1 MGNPRAGSTPVIR
14 TVNYRTAFA
23 VLFNF
28 LLKLITKR
36 KGKDMSEEVFNRY
49 RKNRPVDIVNLGF
62 LIFVTTVY
70 TIFMHNMYFDI
81 TGTRGKVFTY
91 GSLLY
96 VILFVVSFILEV
108 VMIRYYGS
116 DKPVFYKD
124 SPVILMPELW
134 IILFMIANTVALFM
148 TPDRLAAW
156 SGSNG
161 RYFGLSMVIILT
173 LMFVCLAREAS
184 VNKLIF
190 VLLFAVSG
198 FAYVLAYLQ
207 HFGFDPFALRE
218 RVTDKQ
224 KEMFISLFGNINTYG
239 SYICIVLPVFVA
251 VFIFSKKIWCRVVA
265 GLSIVMAGMA
275 IIPAKSDNVYLGLG
289 VAFIFLF
296 YVAILN
302 KDFTE
307 YIFAVLLL
315 FVGLETMAI
324 LNSVFKG
331 SQKHINGI
339 AEIVES
345 PKVMLIL
352 SLCIVAVL
360 VVSLIFRK
368 LKYETYKKIQ
378 CPLFLIIFS
387 ILMVI
392 ALIVI
397 VVLGV
402 RSGNELFVFN
412 DKWGT
417 FRGFI
422 WTRGWYLFRDSSVL
436 HKIFGNGN
444 ETISQLMY
452 DYYFE
457 QMIAITFRKYDNLHN
472 ELLQYLVTTGLF
484 GCLSYIGFVSTSF
497 AYIGKRM
504 KGDAVA
510 IGCLAGGVSYFAQSL
525 VNLNQPITT
534 PFFFVILATGIGYIR
549 YRDQGFGKNE

>member
-1 MGNPRAGSTPVIR
+1 MN
-14 TVNYRTAFA
+14 
-23 VLFNF
+23 
-28 LLKLITKR
+28 
-36 KGKDMSEEVFNRY
+36 EETFNRY
-49 RKNRPVDIVNLGF
+49 RKNRPIDIVNLGF
-62 LIFVTTVY
+62 IMFVVTVY
-70 TIFMHNMYFDI
+70 TIYMHNMYFDI
-81 TGTRGKVFTY
+81 TGTRAKVFTY

-96 VILFVVSFILEV
+96 VVLFVVSFILEV

-116 DKPVFYKD
+116 DKPIFYKD
-124 SPVILMPELW
+124 SPIILMPEIW
-134 IILFMIANTVALFM
+134 IFLFMIANTCALFM
-148 TPDRLAAW
+148 SPDRLASW
-156 SGSNG
+156 SGSSG
-161 RYFGLSMVIILT
+161 RCFGLSMVIVLT
-173 LMFVCLAREAS
+173 LMFICLSREAS
-184 VNKLIF
+184 VNDLIF
-190 VLLFAVSG
+190 VLFFLVSG

-207 HFGFDPFALRE
+207 HFGFDPFSLRE

-239 SYICIVLPVFVA
+239 SYICIALPVFVSI
-251 VFIFSKKIWCRVVA
+251 FIFSKSIWKRVVS

-296 YVAILN
+296 YVTILR

-307 YIFAVLLL
+307 YIFAVLML
-315 FVGLETMAI
+315 FVGLETMAV

-339 AEIVES
+339 AKIVEN
-345 PKVMLIL
+345 PKVMLMLTLVIVVIL
-352 SLCIVAVL
+352 VCSML
-360 VVSLIFRK
+360 FRK
-368 LKYETYKKIQ
+368 LNYDAYKKIQ
-378 CPLFLIIFS
+378 SPKLLIIFS
-387 ILMVI
+387 IIFVI
-392 ALIVI
+392 ALVVTI
-397 VVLGV
+397 VLGV

-444 ETISQLMY
+444 ETIGKLMY

-484 GCLSYIGFVSTSF
+484 GLISYLGFVSTSF

-504 KGDAVA
+504 KEDPIA
-510 IGCLAGGVSYFAQSL
+510 IGCLAGAVSYFAQGM

-534 PFFFVILATGIGYIR
+534 PYFFVILAVGIGYIR
-549 YRDQGFGKNE
+549 YRDQEYGKNV

>member
-1 MGNPRAGSTPVIR
+1 MN
-14 TVNYRTAFA
+14 
-23 VLFNF
+23 
-28 LLKLITKR
+28 
-36 KGKDMSEEVFNRY
+36 EETFNRY
-49 RKNRPVDIVNLGF
+49 RKNRPIDIVNLGF
-62 LIFVTTVY
+62 IMFVVTVY
-70 TIFMHNMYFDI
+70 TIYMHNMYFDI
-81 TGTRGKVFTY
+81 TGTRAKVFTY

-96 VILFVVSFILEV
+96 VVLFVVSFILEV

-116 DKPVFYKD
+116 DKPIFYKD
-124 SPVILMPELW
+124 SPIILMPEIW
-134 IILFMIANTVALFM
+134 IFLFMIANTCALFM
-148 TPDRLAAW
+148 SPDRLASW
-156 SGSNG
+156 SGSSG
-161 RYFGLSMVIILT
+161 RCFGLSMVIVLT
-173 LMFVCLAREAS
+173 LMFICLSREAS
-184 VNKLIF
+184 VNDLIF
-190 VLLFAVSG
+190 VLFFLVSG

-207 HFGFDPFALRE
+207 HFGFDPFTLRE

-239 SYICIVLPVFVA
+239 SYICIALPVFVSI
-251 VFIFSKKIWCRVVA
+251 FIFSKSIWKRVVS

-296 YVAILN
+296 YVTILR

-307 YIFAVLLL
+307 YIFAVLML
-315 FVGLETMAI
+315 FVGLETMAV

-331 SQKHINGI
+331 KNIQ
-339 AEIVES
+339 S
-345 PKVMLIL
+345 PKL
-352 SLCIVAVL
+352 
-360 VVSLIFRK
+360 
-368 LKYETYKKIQ
+368 
-378 CPLFLIIFS
+378 LIIFS
-387 ILMVI
+387 IIFVI
-392 ALIVI
+392 ALVVTI
-397 VVLGV
+397 VLGV

-444 ETISQLMY
+444 ETIGKLMY

-484 GCLSYIGFVSTSF
+484 GLISYLGFVSTSF

-504 KGDAVA
+504 KEDPIA
-510 IGCLAGGVSYFAQSL
+510 IGCLAGAVSYFAQGM

-534 PFFFVILATGIGYIR
+534 PYFFVILAVGIGYIR
-549 YRDQGFGKNE
+549 YRDQEYGKNV